1 MTKTASALLTLLL
14 LAACDGASPRPE
26 PSPSPTPTTGFDN
39 SAAAQSIMQPEV
51 IAASKPE
58 PTPTPVAAP
67 PTGATILFERGALLD
82 DQARATLDELLAA
95 PALPP
100 QARWILRGSSDN
112 DGENAANLRV
122 SRRRA
127 EAVRDYL
134 IEKKVDPALVTVVAL
149 GAGRPIAP
157 NVKLDGSD
165 DPDGRRRNRRVDIE
179 IVAPPATDP
188 AEAPASEAS
197 PPEPLAN
204 AQG

>member
-14 LAACDGASPRPE
+14 LAACDGASPRPQ
-26 PSPSPTPTTGFDN
+26 PSPSPTPTAGFDN

-58 PTPTPVAAP
+58 PTPTPVAAA
-67 PTGATILFERGALLD
+67 PTGATILFDRGATLD
-82 DQARATLDELLAA
+82 DQARATLDGLLAA
-95 PALPP
+95 PALPL

-134 IEKKVDPALVTVVAL
+134 IEKKVDPALVTVIAL
-149 GAGRPIAP
+149 GAGRPVAP

-179 IVAPPATDP
+179 IVTPPATD
-188 AEAPASEAS
+188 AANAPAPEAS

-204 AQG
+204 TQG

>member
-1 MTKTASALLTLLL
+1 MTKTASALLVLLL
-14 LAACDGASPRPE
+14 VTACDTRTPRADPV
-26 PSPSPTPTTGFDN
+26 PTPTPSTGFDN

-58 PTPTPVAAP
+58 ATPTPVAAP
-67 PTGATILFERGALLD
+67 PTGATILFERGATLD
-82 DQARATLDELLAA
+82 DQARSALDGLLAA

-100 QARWILRGSSDN
+100 GARWVLRGSSDN
-112 DGENAANLRV
+112 DGANAANLRV

-134 IEKKVDPALVTVVAL
+134 VAQKVDPALVTVIAL
-149 GAGRPIAP
+149 GAGRPVAP

-165 DPDGRRRNRRVDIE
+165 DPEGRRRNRRVDVE
-179 IVAPPATDP
+179 IVVPPATELPP
-188 AEAPASEAS
+188 APESS

-204 AQG
+204 ALG

>member
-14 LAACDGASPRPE
+14 VAACDGATPRPQ
-26 PSPSPTPTTGFDN
+26 PSPTPTPTAGFDN
-39 SAAAQSIMQPEV
+39 SAAAQSIMQPDV

-58 PTPTPVAAP
+58 PTPTPVAAA
-67 PTGATILFERGALLD
+67 PTGATILFDRGATLD
-82 DQARATLDELLAA
+82 DQARATLDGLLAA

-100 QARWILRGSSDN
+100 QARWVLRGSSDN

-149 GAGRPIAP
+149 GAGRPVAP

-165 DPDGRRRNRRVDIE
+165 DPDGRRRNRSVDIE
-179 IVAPPATDP
+179 IVAPPTTD
-188 AEAPASEAS
+188 AADAPAPEAS

>member
-14 LAACDGASPRPE
+14 VAACDGASPRPQ
-26 PSPSPTPTTGFDN
+26 PSPSPTPTAGFDN

-58 PTPTPVAAP
+58 PTPTPVAAA
-67 PTGATILFERGALLD
+67 PTGATILFDRGATLD
-82 DQARATLDELLAA
+82 DQARATLDGLLAA
-95 PALPP
+95 PALPL

-134 IEKKVDPALVTVVAL
+134 IEKKVDPALVTVIAL
-149 GAGRPIAP
+149 GAGRPVAP

-179 IVAPPATDP
+179 IVAPPTTD
-188 AEAPASEAS
+188 AADAPAPEAS

-204 AQG
+204 TQG